1 MSCNAAYSQAMLV
14 SNFHA
19 AICSAEMKSLPT
31 TTRSVLTDLFRL
43 FAVHTMDLEAREFQ
57 NSGAVSS
64 DTLDQLSDAVLSLMT
79 KVRPHAVKLVDAW
92 ALPDY
97 LLDR

>member
-1 MSCNAAYSQAMLV
+1 MLV
-14 SNFHA
+14 SNFYD
-19 AICSAEMKSLPT
+19 AISSAEGHSLSPT
-31 TTRSVLTDLFRL
+31 TRETLTDLFRL
-43 FAVHTMDLEAREFQ
+43 FAFQTMETESRDFQ

-64 DTLDQLSDAVLSLMT
+64 EYLNALSDTVLALMT
-79 KVRPHAVKLVDAW
+79 KIRPHAVKLVDAW

>member
-1 MSCNAAYSQAMLV
+1 MLV
-14 SNFHA
+14 SNFYD
-19 AICSAEMKSLPT
+19 AISSSEVQSLPP
-31 TTRSVLTDLFRL
+31 TTRETLTDLFRL
-43 FAVHTMDLEAREFQ
+43 FAFQTMDTESRDFQ

-64 DTLDQLSDAVLSLMT
+64 VELNGLSGTVLALMT
-79 KVRPHAVKLVDAW
+79 KIRPHAVRLVDAW

>member
-1 MSCNAAYSQAMLV
+1 MLV
-14 SNFHA
+14 SNFYA
-19 AICSAEMKSLPT
+19 AISSSTMGPLAPT
-31 TTRSVLTDLFRL
+31 TRRALTDLFRL
-43 FAVHTMDLEAREFQ
+43 FALHTMDTEAREFQ

-64 DTLDQLSDAVLSLMT
+64 DTLDQLPDTVLALMS
-79 KVRPHAVKLVDAW
+79 KIRPHAVKLVDAW